1 MKKLNQM
8 IIEVKDAKS
17 YFIANDILNLSFN
30 FMDKHLGYTTDTIK
44 GDIDNKKLTM
54 NLTFT
59 NSETYKLREVLE
71 LLETLDLLAN
81 EEQEEEKED

>member
-1 MKKLNQM
+1 MKKLNQI
-8 IIEVKDAKS
+8 IIEVKDAES

-30 FMDKHLGYTTDTIK
+30 FLDKHLGYTTNTIK
-44 GDIDNKKLTM
+44 GDIDNKKLIM

-81 EEQEEEKED
+81 EEEEEKED